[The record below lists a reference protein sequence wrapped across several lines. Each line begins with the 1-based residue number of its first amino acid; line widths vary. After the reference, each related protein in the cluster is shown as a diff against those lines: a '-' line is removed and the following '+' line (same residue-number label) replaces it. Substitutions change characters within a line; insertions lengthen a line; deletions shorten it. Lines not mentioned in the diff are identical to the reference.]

1 MALRSSGRSLTR
13 TLLATARSAGIR
25 RPTTI
30 TTPLPRLR
38 AAESLRPPRRLSF
51 SNPRVLGELGG
62 LYSLM
67 PLHSVVAGVRM
78 TAYVSVEARACCELS
93 QDLSFGMQM
102 RLQE

>member
-1 MALRSSGRSLTR
+1 MALRSSSSRSLTR

-25 RPTTI
+25 RPTT
-30 TTPLPRLR
+30 TTLPRLR
-38 AAESLRPPRRLSF
+38 AAESLCLPRRLSF

-67 PLHSVVAGVRM
+67 PLHSAVAGARM

-93 QDLSFGMQM
+93 QGTFRRSCQA
-102 RLQE
+102 R